1 MIAALLFIAAHD
13 LTIVYA
19 ADRRAEVA
27 PCHCDNN
34 PLGGVDR
41 QVAELAQL
49 RKQGPLLVID
59 GGDNFFDTAEQVQN
73 PDADARAELIADA
86 LAKIDPIVTL
96 PGTRD
101 FLRGASALRTLGIR
115 AHTTWL
121 MSNVSAAPDRPSMF
135 ADHVIAKVGDQ
146 KILLLGFWSE
156 LTFPAEAKNEGYK
169 LEDPIQAAQRLLQQ
183 YGKQVDLA
191 IAIAHTGG
199 QIEEQLGEKV
209 PGLSLILSSHEG
221 RLQFGARQSG
231 SAQIVSAGHSG
242 KYMIRLDLHYHA
254 AAPTLEAGMDVQK
267 FFRDLQTAR
276 EKNDKAA
283 VSAFEAKDYFAKK
296 DTLLFKL
303 LPMGMDIIGAPEL
316 NARARAIDPAG
327 YDFSAQLAKQKH

>member
-1 MIAALLFIAAHD
+1 MTLALLFIAAHD

-41 QVAELAQL
+41 QVAEVAAL
-49 RKQGPLLVID
+49 RKQGPVLVID
-59 GGDNFFDTAEQVQN
+59 GGDNFFDTAEQSQN

-96 PGTRD
+96 PGARD
-101 FLRGASALRTLGIR
+101 FLRGAQALRTLGIR
-115 AHTTWL
+115 AHATWL
-121 MSNVSAAPDRPSMF
+121 MSNVTSDHASMF
-135 ADHVIAKVGDQ
+135 TDHVIAKVGDQ

-156 LTFPAEAKNEGYK
+156 LTFPAEAKGEGYR

-199 QIEEQLGEKV
+199 QVEEQLGEKV

-231 SAQIVSAGHSG
+231 STQIVSAGHSG
-242 KYMIRLDLHYHA
+242 KYMIRLDVHYHA
-254 AAPTLEAGMDVQK
+254 PAPTLEAGMDVQK

-276 EKNDKAA
+276 DKNDKAA
-283 VSAFEAKDYFAKK
+283 ASALEAKDWFAQK

-303 LPMGMDIIGAPEL
+303 LPMSMDLTGAPDL
-316 NARARAIDPAG
+316 YARARAIDAAG
-327 YDFSAQLAKQKH
+327 YDFSAQLAKQKK